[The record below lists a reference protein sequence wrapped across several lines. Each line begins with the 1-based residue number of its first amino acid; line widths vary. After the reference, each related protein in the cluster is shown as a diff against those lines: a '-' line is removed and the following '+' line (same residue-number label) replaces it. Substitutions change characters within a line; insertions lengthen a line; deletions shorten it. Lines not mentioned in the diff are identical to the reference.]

1 MNNSILIYILV
12 SFFILFL
19 FGKLSYALNLV
30 DVPNNRKIHKKPTAF
45 TGGIALSIILVCSI
59 ILFDGFNKNLSLILS
74 IGFLISI
81 VGLIDD
87 KYNLNIGGKLS
98 LQIIPI
104 FYLIIFE
111 NFSLTSI
118 GNYDLFEIDLG
129 TFSIPFTFLSVL
141 LLINAFNYFDGLD
154 GTLGFTSISVFG
166 ILYFLA
172 VEQNLHFLILEQ
184 NSQFFL
190 IAIII
195 PILIFLIFNFSFFN
209 LPKMFLGDSGSL
221 FLGFVVSF
229 ILIFFANQ
237 KLIEPIL
244 LAWSVAIFVYE
255 FLSINIIRLIN
266 KQKLFKAGQDHLHHV
281 ILKKHN
287 SLFFTNFIITS
298 LNIIFFLIGYI
309 SSVLFNQIAS
319 LIIFILMFIIFF
331 LIRNKYSKKYKV

>member
-1 MNNSILIYILV
+1 MKSLILIYIIV
-12 SFFILFL
+12 SFFILYF
-19 FGKLSYALNLV
+19 FSKLSYALNLI
-30 DVPNNRKIHKKPTAF
+30 DIPNNRKIHKKPTAY

-59 ILFDGFNKNLSLILS
+59 ILFDSFNTNLSLILS

-111 NFSLTSI
+111 NFSITNI

-141 LLINAFNYFDGLD
+141 FLINAFNYFDGVD
-154 GTLGFTSISVFG
+154 GTLSFTSISVLG
-166 ILYFLA
+166 ILYFLS
-172 VEQNLHFLILEQ
+172 VEQHLHFLILEQ

-190 IAIII
+190 ITIIV
-195 PILIFLIFNFSFFN
+195 PILIFLIFNFSFLN

-221 FLGFVVSF
+221 LLGYIVSF

-244 LAWSVAIFVYE
+244 LAWSVSIFVYE

-266 KQKLFKAGQDHLHHV
+266 KQKLFKAGQDHLHHL
-281 ILKKHN
+281 ILKKYN
-287 SLFFTNFIITS
+287 SIFLTNFIITS
-298 LNIIFFLIGYI
+298 LNIIFFIVGY
-309 SSVLFNQIAS
+309 SSSILYNQFLS
-319 LIIFILMFIIFF
+319 LILFIILFIVYF
-331 LIRNKYSKKYKV
+331 IIRNKYSKEV